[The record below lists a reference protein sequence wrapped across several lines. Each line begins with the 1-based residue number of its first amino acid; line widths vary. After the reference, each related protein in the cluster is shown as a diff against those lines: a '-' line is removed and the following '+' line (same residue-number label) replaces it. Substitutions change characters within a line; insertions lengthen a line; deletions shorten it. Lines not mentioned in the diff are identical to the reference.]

1 MAQAPRRRHR
11 LRRFH
16 ATVTFRVDALP
27 ARPARWV
34 GLRQNDGMKSALFVD
49 FDNVY
54 SGLKTLDPAIADRFA
69 RQPSLWLNWLLSDLA
84 LPEHAPEQV
93 RRRLLVRR
101 VYLNPQV
108 YQGYRAGFNHAGFE
122 IVDCPAMTTHGKT
135 STDIHM
141 VLDMVELLQHEVN
154 YDEFIVFS
162 ADADFTPVLRKLRRW
177 DRRTTVLA
185 VGFPSAAYR
194 ASADLLIDPDL
205 FVREALGMGDPAD
218 AEDGE
223 PVLSRPAGPV
233 SRYLGNRPM
242 ARPEEKLVTPTAV
255 TADEPV
261 AASAGESL
269 TDGPRSD
276 GEPVPATATIT
287 PSFSLAAPTLPDG
300 VTAEQVI
307 DFLQTEVARSE
318 IPVPCAR
325 LASRLMALHPRLAP
339 DWCGHGSFRRFVQ
352 SLSLGPLE
360 ADWRGSGGYLY
371 DPARHAPPRGP
382 SINVVSEESW
392 GVDATTLSLIRQV
405 HDTTGVPLISP
416 REFRGLLEATVADV
430 AAEPFQLSET
440 GKRVRDRCRDAGL
453 DVSRLDVN
461 WVLRGLLLC
470 GHEFGKGQ
478 DDLPTLSY
486 RLVGNLINL
495 CRREQMVM
503 DETTAGTLHRWISGR
518 LGEPVATPA
527 AT

>member
-1 MAQAPRRRHR
+1 
-11 LRRFH
+11 
-16 ATVTFRVDALP
+16 
-27 ARPARWV
+27 
-34 GLRQNDGMKSALFVD
+34 MKSALFVD
-49 FDNVY
+49 FDNVF
-54 SGLKTLDPAIADRFA
+54 SGLRTLDPAMAERFA
-69 RQPSLWLNWLLSDLA
+69 RQPSQWLNWLLTDLA
-84 LPEHAPEQV
+84 LPEHAPDQA

-141 VLDMVELLQHEVN
+141 VLDMVDLLQHEVSC
-154 YDEFIVFS
+154 DEFIVFS

-194 ASADLLIDPDL
+194 ASADLLIDTDQ
-205 FVREALGMGDPAD
+205 FVRDALGMGDQEGDEPDRPARLATPAYRYGASGNATSAAWAYRAVPEGPRD
-218 AEDGE
+218 GAGAVADLSPAELGDE
-223 PVLSRPAGPV
+223 ASPAGP
-233 SRYLGNRPM
+233 LRPL
-242 ARPEEKLVTPTAV
+242 PEG
-255 TADEPV
+255 
-261 AASAGESL
+261 AS
-269 TDGPRSD
+269 
-276 GEPVPATATIT
+276 
-287 PSFSLAAPTLPDG
+287 
-300 VTAEQVI
+300 AEQVVA
-307 DFLQTEVARSE
+307 FLKAEVARSE
-318 IPVPCAR
+318 VAVPCAR
-325 LASRLMALHPRLAP
+325 LASRLMALYPKLAP

-352 SLSLGPLE
+352 SLSLEPLE
-360 ADWRGSGGYLY
+360 ADWRGSGGHLY
-371 DPARHAPPRGP
+371 DPARHNPPRGP
-382 SINVVSEESW
+382 AETVISETAW
-392 GVDATTLSLIRQV
+392 GVDAPTLALIRQV
-405 HDTTGVPLISP
+405 HQTTGVPLISP
-416 REFRGLLEATVADV
+416 REFRGLLEAVVADV

-503 DETTAGTLHRWISGR
+503 DEHTAPTLQRWISGR
-518 LGEPVATPA
+518 GVEPT
-527 AT
+527 